1 MATHLQANTNNLRAY
16 VLLTCT
22 ALCWGGNAVFGRLA
36 VGEVS
41 PMLLV
46 TLRWFGVLLL
56 LAVFASQHVRRDWPV
71 LRQHWVYVST
81 MGALGF
87 AAFNALF
94 YVAAHY
100 TTAVNIGILQ
110 GSIPMFVIIGAFVA
124 YRSRVTLL
132 QLVGVLITMIGVI
145 IVAMRGDLERL
156 LALAINQGDLL
167 MLAACVLYGG
177 YAVGLRQRP
186 AVSALG
192 FFTALAAAA
201 FIVSLPLVAVEMA
214 LGQLQWPTEKGW
226 MVVALATLFPSFIAQ
241 IFFIQS
247 VGLIGPNRAGIF
259 VNLVP
264 VFAAILAVL
273 FLKEAFQLY
282 HAIALALVLG
292 GIWISERNKAR

>member
-1 MATHLQANTNNLRAY
+1 MAAHLQTNTNNLRAY

-22 ALCWGGNAVFGRLA
+22 ALCWGGNAVLGRLA

-46 TLRWFGVLLL
+46 TLRWLGVLLL
-56 LAVFASQHVRRDWPV
+56 LAVFASQHVRRDWPI
-71 LRQHWVYVST
+71 LRQHWVYVSA